1 MNICNTSPSSSLNL
15 VKLLWLFP
23 LTLLLICLPSISFAE
38 TLFNPPATD
47 KSLEYLGMIFGQIG
61 TLPVSGGDATLS
73 VLMRLINQIVL
84 SLGFIIIGWTVA
96 VSSMHSAQEGEVM
109 GKKWSSIWV
118 PTRAVIGMYLLLPTA
133 SGYSYIQVVV
143 MWFILQSIGAADN
156 LWNQVLNS
164 WTEGGAINK
173 PAPSVQLSGAKGAVF
188 TFFNSKL
195 CETVL
200 NNHQDEYELNE
211 PISFFQKNSDPTKAV
226 WGYENYQTNVCGE
239 LDMTPILE
247 SIQLR
252 SPTPLTATQKSQA
265 LKGYFHALD
274 SVQMTLSS
282 AATEAVKLPKESWG
296 NYLSLLNAQLEL
308 KIGISATL
316 EGEISQFITTTSST
330 TADTTVAKEAGWIH
344 AGGFYFNLINGES
357 KSGVSNLTF
366 SAPSS
371 NMQALCLEKAA
382 FCPALLSTITNTFTQ
397 YLAYLNTEYSK
408 NNINSDQTGI
418 AGFTNNLSNIPP
430 AGADSLTLISN
441 ELKKEVAKFIKDLT
455 GDGKTDP
462 LLALSQ
468 MGKYIM
474 QTSEI
479 LVWTCVGV
487 LLILAALT
495 SFMKSM
501 SSAGYIVDIFII
513 MPITLL
519 LFFIVLLWGAGVT
532 LGMYLPMIP
541 YLLFLFGGLAWLIIV
556 IETLIASP
564 LIALTLIVPS
574 EDEIGKATAAI
585 VIIVGLFFR
594 PTLMIIGFVFAS
606 KLLMVAV
613 GMLNYGFVNVL
624 NTTILGIGVFGAIA
638 IIVIY
643 AGVLTAIVHEAFSL
657 IYVLPEKAL
666 RWMGAT
672 GENVDIVGNLKKIEG
687 SADTGAKTS
696 GGLAKGATSA
706 GMKLVDMAKK

>member
-133 SGYSYIQVVV
+133 SGYSYIQVLV

-164 WTEGGAINK
+164 WEEGGAINK
-173 PAPSVQLSGAKGAVF
+173 LAPSVQLSGSKGAVF
-188 TFFNSKL
+188 SLFNSKL

-200 NNHQDEYELNE
+200 NDHQAEYELKE

-239 LDMTPILE
+239 IDMSPILE

-252 SPTPLTATQKSQA
+252 SPTPLTATQQSQA
-265 LKGYFHALD
+265 LNSYFYALNN
-274 SVQMTLSS
+274 VQMNLST
-282 AATEAVKLPKESWG
+282 AATEAVKLPKENWE
-296 NYLSLLNAQLEL
+296 NYLSLLNAQMEL
-308 KIGISATL
+308 KTGISATL
-316 EGEISQFITTTSST
+316 EGEISQFIPTTSSK

-344 AGGFYFNLINGES
+344 AGGFYFNLIQGES
-357 KSGVSNLTF
+357 KTGVSNLTF
-366 SAPSS
+366 TAPSS
-371 NMQALCLEKAA
+371 SMEALCLEKAA

-397 YLAYLNTEYSK
+397 YLAYLDNEYSK
-408 NNINSDQTGI
+408 NKIDSDKTGI
-418 AGFTNNLSNIPP
+418 SGFTNNLSNIPP
-430 AGADSLTLISN
+430 AGSNALSLISN
-441 ELKKEVAKFIKDLT
+441 ELKKAVTKFISGLT
-455 GDGKTDP
+455 GSGKTDP

-468 MGKYIM
+468 MGKKIM

-479 LVWTCVGV
+479 LVWTCVAV
-487 LLILAALT
+487 LLLLSTLT

-501 SSAGYIVDIFII
+501 QSAGFIVDILII
-513 MPITLL
+513 LPINVL
-519 LFFIVLLWGAGVT
+519 LFFIVLLWGVGVT

-556 IETLIASP
+556 IETLVASP

-606 KLLMVAV
+606 KLLMVAI

-624 NTTILGIGVFGAIA
+624 NTTILGIGLFGAIA

-696 GGLAKGATSA
+696 GGVAKGATSA
-706 GMKLVDMAKK
+706 AMKMAK